1 MSLILDIALTHVRHR
16 ARQSLVA
23 VAGVAVGVGFSIMMA
38 ALMEGSQNDFIRTL
52 VDAMPHITVSD
63 DRRDPPRQP
72 AESAFDA
79 VEMHG
84 LTPQVRR
91 RGIKNPLATMA
102 SIEGWV
108 AGAVAPSSRNQVL
121 LRYAG
126 RDVGAGVSGID
137 PRREVRVSKLAT
149 YMRHATLASLY
160 TANNAIILGDRL
172 AEKIGARPGSNI
184 TVQTSEGLR
193 INAHVVGLFH
203 TGVRATDEGSAYV
216 LVKTG
221 QILAQQT
228 GLVNELR
235 VRLADHMAA
244 RETAERI
251 ERETGYK
258 AVSWQEA
265 NEDLLSALVIRNVIM
280 YTVVGAIL
288 LVASFG
294 TYNIIS
300 TITHEKTRDIAI
312 LKSLGLTPAAVRRIF
327 IIEAAV
333 IGIVGAL
340 LGWVVGFGLTA
351 LLGSIEFKVSTFTE
365 MTRLPLAYEWK
376 HYAAAAAVALAS
388 SALAG
393 LLPARNAARLHPVD
407 IIRGAT

>member
-1 MSLILDIALTHVRHR
+1 MSLILEIALTHVRHR

-23 VAGVAVGVGFSIMMA
+23 IAGVAVGVGFSIMMA
-38 ALMEGSQNDFIRTL
+38 ALMEGSQNDFMRTL

-63 DRRDPPRQP
+63 DRRDPPPQP
-72 AESAFDA
+72 ADRLFNA
-79 VEMHG
+79 VEIHG

-102 SIEGWV
+102 SIESWV
-108 AGAVAPSSRNQVL
+108 AGTVAPSSRNQVL

-126 RDVGAGVSGID
+126 RDVGASVIGID
-137 PRREVRVSKLAT
+137 PRRELKVSKLAT
-149 YMRHATLASLY
+149 HMRHGTLASLY

-193 INAHVVGLFH
+193 INSHVVGLFH
-203 TGVRATDEGSAYV
+203 TGARATDEGSAYV

-221 QILAQQT
+221 QILARQT

-235 VRLADHMAA
+235 LRLADPMAA
-244 RETAERI
+244 RGTAQRI
-251 ERETGYK
+251 EAETGYK
-258 AVSWQEA
+258 SISWQEA
-265 NEDLLSALVIRNVIM
+265 NEDLLSALVIRNIIM

-312 LKSLGLTPAAVRRIF
+312 LKSLGLREVAVRRIF
-327 IIEAAV
+327 VLEALA
-333 IGIVGAL
+333 IGLIGAL
-340 LGWVVGFGLTA
+340 GGWMLGYALTQA
-351 LLGSIEFKVSTFTE
+351 LATIEIRNP
-365 MTRLPLAYEWK
+365 MIDATRLPLVYSFR
-376 HYAAAAAVALAS
+376 HYAMAAAAALLSSLVA
-388 SALAG
+388 G
-393 LLPARNAARLHPVD
+393 YFPARKASRLFPVD